1 MVLSVDYLEKRHRYW
16 IERISAASIWEAAKF
31 RPVKMIVRKFSSSY
45 DGLFH
50 RKVVK
55 INGVTSIDGRII
67 IYQQYPDISQREI
80 DDTLVHEIIHQYIFQ
95 NNLHDS
101 STHGRLFREF
111 MRQINA
117 VFHDELNI
125 TVYSVMQERRGP
137 GAILHRLLLVRKEN
151 GDCYCCRI
159 NPNKVEFFLKK
170 IELHKSK
177 SNIKD
182 YLLCESND
190 RYFDSFTACRKLLS
204 GVRMTQTELNA
215 LCEEYNL
222 IGTKAR

>member
-1 MVLSVDYLEKRHRYW
+1 MELSVDYLEMRNRYW
-16 IERISAASIWEAAKF
+16 IERISGASIWDASKF
-31 RPVKMIVRKFSSSY
+31 RPVKMIVRKYSSSY

-50 RKVVK
+50 RKVMK
-55 INGVTSIDGRII
+55 INGTTAIDDRII
-67 IYQQYPDISQREI
+67 IYQQYPDISEQEI

-101 STHGRLFREF
+101 STHGRLFKEF
-111 MRQINA
+111 MRKINA

-125 TVYSVMQERRGP
+125 TVYSTMQERKGP
-137 GAILHRLLLVRKEN
+137 GKILHRLLLVRKGN

-159 NPNKVEFFLKK
+159 NPNKVDFFLQY
-170 IELHKSK
+170 IESHKSK
-177 SNIKD
+177 SNIED

-204 GVRMTQTELNA
+204 GVRMTWTQLNV

-222 IGTKAR
+222 TRI